1 MDGSEDVDVM
11 LVPTMLYVTGTFS
24 SFVLWKSDVP
34 IDHYLR
40 KYAKITIRVGAM
52 NYCYTD
58 GPRWPRILDTSI
70 AMRISPDHD
79 PGDTASQHH

>member
-34 IDHYLR
+34 FSQVIS
-40 KYAKITIRVGAM
+40 
-52 NYCYTD
+52 
-58 GPRWPRILDTSI
+58 DTE
-70 AMRISPDHD
+70 AEK
-79 PGDTASQHH
+79 QN